1 MFEDDF
7 GSGAIAPTAAATA
20 RGRVEPVTDLPSI
33 GKSIIFFTTAQASAQ
48 HQTVVLNY
56 VYYPSLGLE
65 QQSSS
70 GSSSSG
76 RIKLAK
82 TQKKSAINDFKER
95 LKSRFQSFRNRANEA
110 SPRTSFR

>member
-1 MFEDDF
+1 MILSIELRVQQLP
-7 GSGAIAPTAAATA
+7 GPKNAWIEIA
-20 RGRVEPVTDLPSI
+20 
-33 GKSIIFFTTAQASAQ
+33 
-48 HQTVVLNY
+48 
-56 VYYPSLGLE
+56 YPLLGLE

-70 GSSSSG
+70 GSSNSG